1 VAAALALL
9 SWVIG
14 AVLAIVVVLLNI
26 GVLTVVAL
34 VTFPAGIIGGW
45 YFLSSRGVRRWI
57 GVAILVVGLVFAVVS
72 FVRADLAPYLAA
84 LLALAAVSVTSA
96 RLALGRKSTWS
107 AIRTVGPAAHAVAF
121 LNAKSGGG
129 KVGTFGLVEAAT
141 ARGAE
146 TVMIEPGLDLAAAAE
161 AAVVNGADV
170 LVAAGGDGTQA
181 LIAEVASRHGVAFIC
196 IPAGTYNNFG
206 GDLGLDLRDPSTALA
221 ALDQAD
227 EVAVDLGRVN
237 GRVFVN
243 NVSLGL
249 YPEIISDPKYREDRV
264 GAFLS
269 RLPEAFG
276 PGASSMDLI
285 CELPDGST
293 VAEPQIVL
301 VSNNRYE
308 LARPLDFGRRE
319 RLDGAGLGVATLRLS
334 GGADLARFA
343 VVARSGR
350 GGFEGWRE
358 SAGRQARV
366 TSGKNAIAAGIDG
379 ELETLATPVQFE
391 IQPAAL
397 RVRLPPDRPGSRMKQ
412 RLDRD
417 ALVTLV
423 QLVAGRVSS
432 ALASMSR

>member
-1 VAAALALL
+1 
-9 SWVIG
+9 
-14 AVLAIVVVLLNI
+14 
-26 GVLTVVAL
+26 
-34 VTFPAGIIGGW
+34 
-45 YFLSSRGVRRWI
+45 
-57 GVAILVVGLVFAVVS
+57 
-72 FVRADLAPYLAA
+72 
-84 LLALAAVSVTSA
+84 
-96 RLALGRKSTWS
+96 
-107 AIRTVGPAAHAVAF
+107 
-121 LNAKSGGG
+121 
-129 KVGTFGLVEAAT
+129 
-141 ARGAE
+141 
-146 TVMIEPGLDLAAAAE
+146 
-161 AAVVNGADV
+161 
-170 LVAAGGDGTQA
+170 
-181 LIAEVASRHGVAFIC
+181 
-196 IPAGTYNNFG
+196 
-206 GDLGLDLRDPSTALA
+206 
-221 ALDQAD
+221 
-227 EVAVDLGRVN
+227 
-237 GRVFVN
+237 
-243 NVSLGL
+243 
-249 YPEIISDPKYREDRV
+249 
-264 GAFLS
+264 
-269 RLPEAFG
+269 
-276 PGASSMDLI
+276 MDLI

-432 ALASMSR
+432 ASASMSR